1 MQKLTKLRNGNSQTN
16 LEYKT
21 TSSKDKEHLSE
32 MNVPLHCLNKNQP
45 MPKRI
50 GFIDRILIESKERAK
65 NELVNENEEL
75 KREKEEMNCYSDNNI
90 SISGISLRKE
100 EKDKNSFININDCLV
115 DNLNLEIEE
124 YKVPNKYESHYALT
138 KQRKNKDIIP
148 KSKRIRNENND
159 INIHSFF
166 KTSLLFKKNTLNNF
180 YPENVAKRN
189 QQLKRMPYI
198 IKCMEKKRNNSIY
211 NQPII
216 DKWYVHR
223 YRKPKVNLE
232 DILLN
237 HNTNER
243 RDLSSSKVQP
253 YIIFKADKQTNQKKK
268 TPYIALQSTQLNI

>member
-75 KREKEEMNCYSDNNI
+75 KREKEAMNCYSDNNI

-115 DNLNLEIEE
+115 DNLNLE
-124 YKVPNKYESHYALT
+124 
-138 KQRKNKDIIP
+138 
-148 KSKRIRNENND
+148 
-159 INIHSFF
+159 
-166 KTSLLFKKNTLNNF
+166 
-180 YPENVAKRN
+180 
-189 QQLKRMPYI
+189 
-198 IKCMEKKRNNSIY
+198 
-211 NQPII
+211 
-216 DKWYVHR
+216 
-223 YRKPKVNLE
+223 
-232 DILLN
+232 
-237 HNTNER
+237 
-243 RDLSSSKVQP
+243 
-253 YIIFKADKQTNQKKK
+253 
-268 TPYIALQSTQLNI
+268 

>member
-21 TSSKDKEHLSE
+21 TSSKDKGHLSE
-32 MNVPLHCLNKNQP
+32 MNVPLHYLNKNQP

-65 NELVNENEEL
+65 KELVNENEEL

-198 IKCMEKKRNNSIY
+198 IKCREKK
-211 NQPII
+211 
-216 DKWYVHR
+216 
-223 YRKPKVNLE
+223 
-232 DILLN
+232 
-237 HNTNER
+237 
-243 RDLSSSKVQP
+243 
-253 YIIFKADKQTNQKKK
+253 QTK
-268 TPYIALQSTQLNI
+268 